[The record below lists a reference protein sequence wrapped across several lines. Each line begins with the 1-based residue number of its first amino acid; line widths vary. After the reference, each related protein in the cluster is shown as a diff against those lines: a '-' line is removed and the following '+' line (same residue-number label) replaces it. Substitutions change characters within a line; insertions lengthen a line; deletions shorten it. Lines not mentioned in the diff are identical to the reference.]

1 MNQPLSLTQ
10 QQAASLLLM
19 RNDLRFL
26 YTLVRH
32 YQEIESNYSVFSMPY
47 IGLIIDGVEDWIKA
61 YNNSHTVKFN
71 VPTFSV
77 QEREFYEKMRSCI
90 KLWDNSY
97 ETVYEEVKRLYLLSD
112 HYFSGICKPI
122 AKRLK
127 IYDIFGA
134 DLADGCYCGNTI
146 LCSYYVP
153 EFDFH
158 HSKGEEIKKLSVI
171 AGKYTSL
178 FQATTPY
185 RVNPQISFT
194 YANYGGFVKSPVG
207 NAFSDRFVLFSL
219 LCQINYIVKCI
230 DEYILDETT
239 TKLRFSYILYY
250 YILRILPEINAKLST
265 QFVMDN
271 KWHSDA
277 FRNSMAHYKLG
288 VALKDSELIL
298 SDPLYGLTQK
308 FLGCDYNT
316 LKNGVMQE
324 LSSLASQLKVF
335 LKL

>member
-32 YQEIESNYSVFSMPY
+32 YQEIKSNYTVFSMPY

-61 YNNSHTVKFN
+61 YNNSHIVKFN

-97 ETVYEEVKRLYLLSD
+97 ETVYEELKRLYLLSD

-158 HSKGEEIKKLSVI
+158 HPEGEEIKKLSVI

-194 YANYGGFVKSPVG
+194 YVDYGGFVKSPVG
-207 NAFSDRFVLFSL
+207 NAFSDRFALFSL

-239 TKLRFSYILYY
+239 TKLRFSYILYF

-308 FLGCDYNT
+308 FLDCDYNT